1 MFYQVNQT
9 WKNPTVSSRALP
21 GLSPYALE
29 RLRLKQLSLLSRE
42 VEVPTYLPFSYQ
54 GVNPSRGGSGTLE
67 QTYRRSPDRL
77 QSGLRARIER
87 ILERIQDLTNL
98 DRTPFGIGG
107 WDRTTA

>member
-54 GVNPSRGGSGTLE
+54 GVNPSRGGSGALE
-67 QTYRRSPDRL
+67 QIYKP
-77 QSGLRARIER
+77 
-87 ILERIQDLTNL
+87 RIQDPGLH
-98 DRTPFGIGG
+98 GIGG